1 MDIKIILWIMISI
14 IILITLYLV
23 FIYIISKSFRSYPCY
38 LNIIL
43 SSVIAI
49 NNILRLIEIGEP
61 GTNICYFQAVILA
74 ITDKLIFTTIVMN
87 SILTLLGVINNELYE
102 KKVKIFFIVLNI
114 FGLLIALSFGII
126 FILLEKPASYENV
139 CYVNGTNYKETSDN
153 IITFCLY
160 LIYLFC
166 NIKLVLYLV
175 KSIKE
180 LAYEKKHTKYFS
192 RHYFR
197 IVFLIFSN
205 SFAFLIVILIIN
217 DSLFLDDNLIDLTYV
232 FSCLIVDLA
241 YSFNTTVV
249 KETYKLFGCVKK
261 DDNKNEIKE
270 DKQNNDDINKNKK
283 SERSSDD
290 YYEE

>member
-1 MDIKIILWIMISI
+1 MDIKILLWIMISI

-43 SSVIAI
+43 SSVIAL

-102 KKVKIFFIVLNI
+102 KKVKIFFIILNI
-114 FGLLIALSFGII
+114 IGLLIALSFGII

-139 CYVNGTNYKETSDN
+139 CYVNGTTYKETSDN
-153 IITFCLY
+153 IITLCLY

-166 NIKLVLYLV
+166 NIKLVLILV
-175 KSIKE
+175 KIIKE
-180 LAYEKKHTKYFS
+180 LVYEKKRTKYFS

-241 YSFNTTVV
+241 YTFNITVV
-249 KETYKLFGCVKK
+249 KETYKLFGCVKE

-270 DKQNNDDINKNKK
+270 DKHDINKNKK
-283 SERSSDD
+283 SERSSDE